1 MAASKPTAAE
11 ATTIEQAME
20 RLDKLVAEM
29 ESGQLPLE
37 KLISGYEEGA
47 QLVRL
52 CQEKLDAA
60 AKRIQIITRKA
71 SGSLELEDF
80 PTAAD
85 ET

>member
-1 MAASKPTAAE
+1 MAAGKPAAGE
-11 ATTIEQAME
+11 AMTIEQAME
-20 RLDKLVAEM
+20 RLDKLVSEM
-29 ESGQLPLE
+29 ESGQLPLD
-37 KLISGYEEGA
+37 KLIAGYEEGA

-52 CQEKLDAA
+52 CQEKLDVA

-80 PTAAD
+80 PTATD